1 MKHHLFFFF
10 VSSISFATPTQ
21 AFSNHRYTSLVT
33 RTSFG
38 VTSKTDI
45 KSQNHQ
51 SDPQTSSPLHVVKNI
66 APEIVKSP
74 ARLFVICSSVVAVN
88 LLELAKTNLRQRSM
102 LTMFTLFF
110 SFIASRSFVKSAHGN
125 NYSKRLSGNP
135 SSDEDSSIW
144 KDENRIEKALTKSKR
159 SKIWVDGTMNTIEET
174 DKRVA
179 DLKSKEFAAAEAERK
194 RKAKEWVSSV
204 MLSQQQAIDEAERKQ
219 KIQDEHDRKARLWAE
234 SMIRTNEAYEKDNKN

>member
-1 MKHHLFFFF
+1 MKHHLFFFYI
-10 VSSISFATPTQ
+10 SSILFATPIQ
-21 AFSNHRYTSLVT
+21 AFSSHRCTSLVT
-33 RTSFG
+33 RSSFSA
-38 VTSKTDI
+38 TSKTDI
-45 KSQNHQ
+45 NSQNNQ
-51 SDPQTSSPLHVVKNI
+51 SDPQISSPLRVVKNL
-66 APEIVKSP
+66 APEVVKSP

-88 LLELAKTNLRQRSM
+88 LLELAKTNLQRRLM
-102 LTMFTLFF
+102 LTMFTLLF
-110 SFIASRSFVKSAHGN
+110 SFIGSRSFVKSIDGN
-125 NYSKRLSGNP
+125 DSKRSGNS

-179 DLKSKEFAAAEAERK
+179 DLKAKEFAAAEAERK

-234 SMIRTNEAYEKDNKN
+234 SMIRTNEAYEKENKN